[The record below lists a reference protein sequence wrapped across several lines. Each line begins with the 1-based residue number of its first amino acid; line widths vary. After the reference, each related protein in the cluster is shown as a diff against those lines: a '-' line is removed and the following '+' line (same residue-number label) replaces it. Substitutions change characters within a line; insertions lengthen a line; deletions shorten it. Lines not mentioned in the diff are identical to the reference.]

1 MKAPAV
7 LLFLLFSICFSSPTR
22 AQAYISTISNIDF
35 GQFYLQN
42 ASLQGT
48 ISITPA
54 GGVTRSN
61 VIDDGTFQISPCVI
75 IMNKNNNNQQTISF
89 TFPSSI
95 LISNGSH
102 TMLMDSFSWN
112 ATGSAVRSTST
123 NSITVRRG
131 TIEFRVGA
139 RLTILTSASDGT
151 YQNTSAPIVNFLSN
165 VL

>member
-75 IMNKNNNNQQTISF
+75 IMNKNNNNQQT
-89 TFPSSI
+89 
-95 LISNGSH
+95 
-102 TMLMDSFSWN
+102 
-112 ATGSAVRSTST
+112 
-123 NSITVRRG
+123 
-131 TIEFRVGA
+131 
-139 RLTILTSASDGT
+139 
-151 YQNTSAPIVNFLSN
+151 
-165 VL
+165 